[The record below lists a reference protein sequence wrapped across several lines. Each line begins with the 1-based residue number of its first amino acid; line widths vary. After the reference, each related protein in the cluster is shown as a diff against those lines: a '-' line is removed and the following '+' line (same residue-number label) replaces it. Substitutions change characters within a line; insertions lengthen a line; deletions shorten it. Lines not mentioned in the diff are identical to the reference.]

1 MEITL
6 AQANVLT
13 QARYDYTK
21 VEKRAIYFIIQEV
34 RRQFVE
40 NKDGQKDL
48 FSDLI
53 VKIKTEHL
61 QNSDTVLRDVY
72 SSLKSLRK
80 KSIWIEDDNKVLEV
94 GYINYFEH
102 TKKEAHI
109 EVQVSHKILPYLV
122 ELAEQFTTYS
132 LTVAIALKTKYSQ
145 RFYEYCSQFKNNKYF
160 YISIDE
166 LRTKFMIEDKYP
178 RYKLLL
184 DNVIAPAHKELKEL
198 YDDGQCDLYF
208 NYSEDRY
215 GRSVAGLKVV
225 VVTRDDEKQKDLLKI
240 DDHIYYI
247 RIWLSSWF
255 NTSKRPKNKLWV
267 EDVVHKMILNPD
279 DAKKLYKRLERMQKV
294 EPETNYAAYA
304 RHIIEEDF
312 MN

>member
-34 RRQFVE
+34 RKQFVE
-40 NKDGQKDL
+40 TKGGQKDL

-53 VKIKTEHL
+53 VRIKTEHL
-61 QNSDTVLRDVY
+61 QNSDTALREVY
-72 SSLKSLRK
+72 TSLKSLRR
-80 KSIWIEDDNKVLEV
+80 KSIWIEDEDKVLEV

-102 TKKEAHI
+102 TKRDAHV

-166 LRTKFMIEDKYP
+166 LRTKFMIEDSYP
-178 RYKLLL
+178 RYSLLKER
-184 DNVIAPAHKELKEL
+184 VIEPAYKELKEL

-215 GRSVAGLKVV
+215 GRTVKGLKLV
-225 VVTRDDEKQKDLLKI
+225 VVTREEEAKKDLLKV
-240 DDHIYYI
+240 DDHIYFL
-247 RIWLSSWF
+247 RIWLSSWMS
-255 NTSKRPKNKLWV
+255 TTKRPKNKAWV
-267 EDVVHKMILNPD
+267 EEVIHKMILNPD
-279 DAKKLYKRLERMQKV
+279 NAKKLYKRLERMQKT